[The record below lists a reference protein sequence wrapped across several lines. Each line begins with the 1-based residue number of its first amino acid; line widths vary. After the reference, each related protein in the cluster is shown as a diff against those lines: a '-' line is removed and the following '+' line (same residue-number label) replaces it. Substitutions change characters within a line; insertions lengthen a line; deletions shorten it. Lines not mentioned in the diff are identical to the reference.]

1 MENNASHQE
10 SETEQG
16 DEEESEDDQGDE
28 KESDDKWVQI
38 LNKST
43 EEEEETEDDKWE
55 EKEPDNEM
63 IGPTIISSSDEDVAD
78 EDVDGEDVADK
89 EESDSDNNNNDMEQ
103 NFSSDVGNLSLSAPN
118 SPEIM
123 STRKKARLLLK
134 TEAT

>member
-1 MENNASHQE
+1 M
-10 SETEQG
+10 
-16 DEEESEDDQGDE
+16 
-28 KESDDKWVQI
+28 V
-38 LNKST
+38 
-43 EEEEETEDDKWE
+43 
-55 EKEPDNEM
+55 
-63 IGPTIISSSDEDVAD
+63 GPTITISSDSEEDVAD